1 MSEINIKLETDED
14 LSNKDMKLLMLKL
27 KGFCKCE
34 YLYSLKNKNGTVIR
48 CRSRNYSGSL
58 TDSTL
63 SKSICPCNFGS
74 HVSNEIEVIKMFDIN
89 KVDEIIDGYADTILF
104 NIDNYRD
111 DVSPENV
118 KALANLISARS
129 KYGENGAGDVVYTL
143 SNKTADEI
151 QNEFDN

>member
-1 MSEINIKLETDED
+1 
-14 LSNKDMKLLMLKL
+14 
-27 KGFCKCE
+27 
-34 YLYSLKNKNGTVIR
+34 
-48 CRSRNYSGSL
+48 
-58 TDSTL
+58 
-63 SKSICPCNFGS
+63 
-74 HVSNEIEVIKMFDIN
+74 MFDIN